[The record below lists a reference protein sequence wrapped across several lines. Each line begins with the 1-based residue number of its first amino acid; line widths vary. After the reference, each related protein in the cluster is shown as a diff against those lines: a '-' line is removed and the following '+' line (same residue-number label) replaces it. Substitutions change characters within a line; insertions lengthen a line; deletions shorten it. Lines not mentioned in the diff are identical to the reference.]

1 MNSWSLV
8 NTPSHRWFKIEHKTS
23 NSSHIVSINAANV
36 VVDSSSS
43 HDTNSSFILAK
54 GDSAASG
61 HFFRPDDAHVLV
73 DVEQECDVKVTLPDN
88 DVIGSSHTGQLPNLP
103 NLPLLATQASVLPR
117 LASSSLVSLPQ
128 LCDHGCQCLLTKD
141 KLTVVKNGNFILQ
154 DGIGIPVMTGVR
166 NQHDRLW
173 DIPFQKQTPV
183 INTIN
188 HTTSNPFHVDHISP
202 ANLTSIIKFFQ
213 QKEAPSSNPIS
224 SFPPPNK
231 KMNVII
237 RKRQLKQDLARF
249 LHGALFSPRHSTL
262 IKAIKNNFLST
273 FPGLTESLVKKHLP
287 VSLATEMGHL
297 KQERQHLQSTSI
309 TLPPDADHF
318 PLQEQ
323 KTNDIICA
331 LTTYS
336 EKEVAAADLTGRFP
350 YRSSRGNQYVMVM
363 YHYDSNVIW
372 GVPLQKRTAAD
383 IVDAWESLI
392 KKFVKGGFKP
402 NLFIFDNEFSGE
414 FRAVVEN
421 KNITLQLVTPHM
433 HRNNPAE
440 RAIQTWKD
448 HFLTGLASTHPDFP
462 MHEWDRLIQQ
472 ANVSLNLLR
481 ASRVHPQLS
490 AYTSLFGNFN
500 YNRTPIAPPGTK
512 VVYHNKPSNRP
523 SWGFHGEQG
532 WYIGPALDHYR
543 NIMVYFPKTRAE
555 RPTDTVTFLPH
566 FISIPSI
573 SMQDHLL
580 QAVDDIVSL

>member
-141 KLTVVKNGNFILQ
+141 KLTVVKNGKFILQ

-183 INTIN
+183 INAIN

-202 ANLTSIIKFFQ
+202 ANLTSIIKLFQ

-273 FPGLTESLVKKHLP
+273 FPGLTESLVQKHLP
-287 VSLATEMGHL
+287 ISLATELGHL
-297 KQERQHLQSTSI
+297 K
-309 TLPPDADHF
+309 
-318 PLQEQ
+318 
-323 KTNDIICA
+323 
-331 LTTYS
+331 
-336 EKEVAAADLTGRFP
+336 
-350 YRSSRGNQYVMVM
+350 
-363 YHYDSNVIW
+363 
-372 GVPLQKRTAAD
+372 
-383 IVDAWESLI
+383 
-392 KKFVKGGFKP
+392 
-402 NLFIFDNEFSGE
+402 
-414 FRAVVEN
+414 
-421 KNITLQLVTPHM
+421 
-433 HRNNPAE
+433 
-440 RAIQTWKD
+440 
-448 HFLTGLASTHPDFP
+448 
-462 MHEWDRLIQQ
+462 
-472 ANVSLNLLR
+472 
-481 ASRVHPQLS
+481 
-490 AYTSLFGNFN
+490 
-500 YNRTPIAPPGTK
+500 
-512 VVYHNKPSNRP
+512 
-523 SWGFHGEQG
+523 
-532 WYIGPALDHYR
+532 
-543 NIMVYFPKTRAE
+543 
-555 RPTDTVTFLPH
+555 
-566 FISIPSI
+566 
-573 SMQDHLL
+573 
-580 QAVDDIVSL
+580 